1 MSGIDFVNDLN
12 VRTLHDACEAIE
24 NAGECDRCPLRN
36 CCLDVSSFMAVC
48 EEVSAGMI
56 DEFLGFS
63 DDIENHYNAE
73 DAVAYFADLKRK
85 MDAEER
91 DIDDRW

>member
-63 DDIENHYNAE
+63 DDIENHYNEE
-73 DAVAYFADLKRK
+73 DALAYYADMARK
-85 MDAEER
+85 AER
-91 DIDDRW
+91 DEYYD

>member
-12 VRTLHDACEAIE
+12 VRTLHEACEAIE
-24 NAGECDRCPLRN
+24 NAGGCDRCPLRN

-63 DDIENHYNAE
+63 DDIERHYDEE
-73 DAVAYFADLKRK
+73 DALAYYADMARK
-85 MDAEER
+85 AER
-91 DIDDRW
+91 DEYYD

>member
-63 DDIENHYNAE
+63 DEIEEHYDE
-73 DAVAYFADLKRK
+73 DDALAYYADMARK
-85 MDAEER
+85 AER
-91 DIDDRW
+91 DEYYD

>member
-12 VRTLHDACEAIE
+12 VRTLHEACEAIE

-56 DEFLGFS
+56 DEFLKFS
-63 DDIENHYNAE
+63 DDIEEHYDEE
-73 DAVAYFADLKRK
+73 DALAYYADMARK
-85 MDAEER
+85 AER
-91 DIDDRW
+91 DEYYD

>member
-63 DDIENHYNAE
+63 DEIGRHYDEE
-73 DAVAYFADLKRK
+73 DALAYYADMARK
-85 MDAEER
+85 AER
-91 DIDDRW
+91 DEYYD